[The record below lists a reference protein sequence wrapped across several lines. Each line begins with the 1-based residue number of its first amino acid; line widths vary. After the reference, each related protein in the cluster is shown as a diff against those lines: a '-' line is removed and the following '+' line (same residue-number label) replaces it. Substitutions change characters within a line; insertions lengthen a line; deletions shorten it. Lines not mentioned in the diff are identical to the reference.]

1 MRHDRE
7 YWSRHV
13 VEWRSGGLTQ
23 KGYCERHGLIYGTM
37 NYWTRKLRSREAEAD
52 SQRMVE
58 LGAGG
63 EDTLSGSTEG
73 AAIELVVAGRYLL
86 RLWPGN
92 EPEHL
97 REVIGVLE
105 SQR

>member
-13 VEWRSGGLTQ
+13 EEWRGGELTQ
-23 KGYCERHGLIYGTM
+23 KAYCERHDLVYGTM
-37 NYWTRKLRSREAEAD
+37 NYWTRKLRSREAGGD
-52 SQRMVE
+52 DQRLVE
-58 LGAGG
+58 LGAGS
-63 EDTLSGSTEG
+63 EETLSGSNHG

-97 REVIGVLE
+97 REVIAVLE

>member
-13 VEWRSGGLTQ
+13 EEWRSGGLTQ

-63 EDTLSGSTEG
+63 EDTLREHRRCSDRAGGGRQVSAE
-73 AAIELVVAGRYLL
+73 AVAR
-86 RLWPGN
+86 
-92 EPEHL
+92 
-97 REVIGVLE
+97 
-105 SQR
+105 

>member
-1 MRHDRE
+1 MRHDRK

-13 VEWRSGGLTQ
+13 EEWQCGGLTQ
-23 KGYCERHGLIYGTM
+23 RAYCERHGLVYGTM
-37 NYWTRKLRSREAEAD
+37 NNWIRKLRSQD
-52 SQRMVE
+52 TGKDDQRLVE
-58 LGAGG
+58 LRAGD
-63 EDTLSGSTEG
+63 EETRSASNHG

-92 EPEHL
+92 RPEHL
-97 REVIGVLE
+97 REVIAVLE

>member
-13 VEWRSGGLTQ
+13 EEWRSGGLTQ
-23 KGYCERHGLIYGTM
+23 RAYCERHGLVYGTM
-37 NYWTRKLRSREAEAD
+37 NYWTRKLKPR
-52 SQRMVE
+52 
-58 LGAGG
+58 GAGG
-63 EDTLSGSTEG
+63 EDQRLVELRAASEETQSGSKHG

-86 RLWPGN
+86 RLWPSN
-92 EPEHL
+92 QPEHL
-97 REVIGVLE
+97 REVIAVLE